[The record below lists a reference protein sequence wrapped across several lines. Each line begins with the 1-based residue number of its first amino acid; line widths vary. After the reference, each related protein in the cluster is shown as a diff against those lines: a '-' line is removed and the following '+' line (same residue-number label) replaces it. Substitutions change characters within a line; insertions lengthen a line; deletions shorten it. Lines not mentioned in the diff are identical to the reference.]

1 MSSIHASAA
10 QALVPARQTGT
21 DLTQPI
27 RTADDLAAAFLTG
40 YGPATRECYGRDLR
54 DFGRFLTSHAGGV
67 DPLDVRR
74 AHVDLYVRMQEE
86 AGVAPA
92 TLARRLSALSG
103 FYAYALDEELI
114 ARSPVTRVRRPR
126 VPDESP
132 RLGVDRDG
140 VRGILATAEAS
151 SPRDHALVAL
161 LCLNGLRISEALA
174 ADVTDVAHER
184 GHRTLRLRRKGGKVQ
199 TVALPPR
206 AAEAIDRLVAGR
218 HLGPIFVTRSGRRL
232 DRFAAAKTVT
242 RLARVAGIEH
252 RVSPHSLRHG
262 FVTIALDAG
271 VALHVVQDA
280 AGHSSPTTTQRYNR
294 RRFALDGHA
303 AYAVAQ
309 HVA

>member
-1 MSSIHASAA
+1 MSSLHASAA
-10 QALVPARQTGT
+10 QALVPTHQAGT
-21 DLTQPI
+21 DLTDPI
-27 RTADDLAAAFLTG
+27 RTADDLAAAFLAG
-40 YGPATRECYGRDLR
+40 YGPATRECYRRDLR
-54 DFGRFLTSHAGGV
+54 HFGRFLNQHAGGV

-74 AHVDLYVRMQEE
+74 AHVDLYVRVQED
-86 AGVAPA
+86 AAVAPA
-92 TLARRLSALSG
+92 TVARRLSALSG
-103 FYAYALDEELI
+103 FYTYALDEELI
-114 ARSPVTRVRRPR
+114 ERSPLGRVRRPR
-126 VPDESP
+126 VPDEST
-132 RLGVDRDG
+132 RLGVDRAD
-140 VRGILATAEAS
+140 VRALLAAAEAS

-174 ADVTDVAHER
+174 ADVTDLGHER
-184 GHRTLRLRRKGGKVQ
+184 GHRTLRVHRKGGKVQ
-199 TVALPPR
+199 LVALPPR
-206 AAEAIDRLVAGR
+206 AAEAVDHLVADR
-218 HLGPIFVTRSGRRL
+218 DIGPIFVTRGSRRL
-232 DRFAAAKTVT
+232 DRFAAAKTVA
-242 RLARVAGIEH
+242 RLAHVAGIEH